1 MILNGH
7 ERNNPAWKNECD
19 ILQAIYW
26 KDRCILAEYLLKH
39 VFTDQEIGRACH
51 IHDLEIKVKEL
62 QRQITILRET
72 AEYRNIQLKATNL
85 IVSCTGACK
94 GSTIGSKDEVDEE
107 TVCEVE
113 LIAKRLRT
121 WYVNYQARKARL

>member
-1 MILNGH
+1 MNGH

-26 KDRCILAEYLLKH
+26 RDRCGLAENLLKH
-39 VFTDQEIGRACH
+39 VFTDREIGRACH
-51 IHDLEIKVKEL
+51 IHDLEIKVKRL
-62 QRQITILRET
+62 QREITILREV
-72 AEYRNIQLKATNL
+72 AEYRNTQLKATDL
-85 IVSCTGACK
+85 IVSCTGGCK

-113 LIAKRLRT
+113 RIAQRLRT
-121 WYVNYQARKARL
+121 WLGNYQARKARL